1 MNKTANLIRKEI
13 LSLLGD
19 LPKIYDG
26 LASDC
31 KGLDPYIK
39 MYAEFINKVHDL
51 KSQNGEASSNILP
64 DLSFLIE
71 RGNVTTYEWVH
82 GEPPLSII
90 HPADLQMG
98 KLTYFL
104 PKYKMIFPQ
113 TLIKELCTIRT
124 FYASTLRQSDI
135 HSINTNLY
143 RDYYQSNTI

>member
-104 PKYKMIFPQ
+104 PNYKMILPANAY
-113 TLIKELCTIRT
+113 LRT
-124 FYASTLRQSDI
+124 TYTYVAPYVHFTRL
-135 HSINTNLY
+135 H
-143 RDYYQSNTI
+143 

>member
-90 HPADLQMG
+90 HPADLQIG
-98 KLTYFL
+98 KLNHFL
-104 PKYKMIFPQ
+104 PNFIKKICPL
-113 TLIKELCTIRT
+113 TLIKELC
-124 FYASTLRQSDI
+124 ASALRQSDI
-135 HSINTNLY
+135 HSINV
-143 RDYYQSNTI
+143 